1 MLGCGELPR
10 LNEDIVE
17 STTCTTL
24 TLPARLQHL
33 EVKLKGGLA
42 EHKDY
47 EFVGAE
53 GWAVLERYD
62 NIEVV
67 RFVVDTPDGQKV

>member
-1 MLGCGELPR
+1 M
-10 LNEDIVE
+10 
-17 STTCTTL
+17 
-24 TLPARLQHL
+24 PARLQHL

-47 EFVGAE
+47 EFVGAD

-67 RFVVDTPDGQKV
+67 RFVVDTPDGQKVELYYQSLAIVPLWNNLLKDVEQ

>member
-1 MLGCGELPR
+1 M
-10 LNEDIVE
+10 
-17 STTCTTL
+17 
-24 TLPARLQHL
+24 